1 MAGRAD
7 QHSAAPERRPVNRL
21 GVRGVRRAAH
31 PSQRNGGHMRAGLVR
46 PNLRVLKSTDVVQVL
61 TAAEQRPASDRQY
74 PFWPHGLLLA
84 MGFSALCWLVLFAAL
99 YLWWW
104 R

>member
-1 MAGRAD
+1 M
-7 QHSAAPERRPVNRL
+7 E
-21 GVRGVRRAAH
+21 
-31 PSQRNGGHMRAGLVR
+31 
-46 PNLRVLKSTDVVQVL
+46 VVQVL
-61 TAAEQRPASDRQY
+61 TAVAQRPASDRQY

>member
-1 MAGRAD
+1 
-7 QHSAAPERRPVNRL
+7 
-21 GVRGVRRAAH
+21 
-31 PSQRNGGHMRAGLVR
+31 MRAGLAR
-46 PNLRVLKSTDVVQVL
+46 PNLRVLKSTDVVRVL
-61 TAAEQRPASDRQY
+61 TAGARRPASDRQY